1 MEKFEDIRNSFKNI
15 RNDFIN
21 NVKDNVGAS
30 IDKEQLESIEQTIAK
45 MKVVEDKVNIE
56 VINVNRLLLEARII
70 LPSKDIRYEIF

>member
-21 NVKDNVGAS
+21 NVKDNVGTS

-45 MKVVEDKVNIE
+45 MKVIEDKANIE
-56 VINVNRLLLEARII
+56 VINVNRLLLEARAI
-70 LPSKDIRYEIF
+70 LPRI